1 MIITLILIIRTF
13 FLYFAVI
20 FIMRMMG
27 KKQIGE
33 LEPFEL
39 VIALMI
45 SELATFPMQDI
56 RIPVI
61 HAIIPIVT
69 LLFLQIAT
77 SLIELKSERARKIL
91 TGTPSILIKN
101 GIIDIAELRYQ
112 RFNINDLLEELRL
125 KGFFNLSDIQY
136 AILETSGELS
146 ILPKTG
152 KSSVTK
158 DDLNLKS
165 IQESLPIPLIMD
177 GNVNYKNLQLI
188 DKDETWLNSLLKE
201 NNIHHAKDVFLGI
214 IDSNN
219 KFYYQFKEGKGK
231 NK

>member
-1 MIITLILIIRTF
+1 MLILVIRTF

-45 SELATFPMQDI
+45 SDLATFPMEDI
-56 RIPVI
+56 RIPI
-61 HAIIPIVT
+61 LHAIIPIIT
-69 LLFLQIAT
+69 LLFLQVAT
-77 SLIELKSERARKIL
+77 SYIELKSERARKIL

-101 GIIDIAELRYQ
+101 GKIDIEELRYQ

-125 KGFFNLSDIQY
+125 KGYFNLADIQY

-146 ILPKTG
+146 ILPRTG
-152 KSSVTK
+152 QSNATK
-158 DDLNLKS
+158 DDLN
-165 IQESLPIPLIMD
+165 IPITQESLPIPLIMD
-177 GNVNYKNLQLI
+177 GNVNHKNLKLLE
-188 DKDETWLNSLLKE
+188 KDETWLNNILKKHRISSACE
-201 NNIHHAKDVFLGI
+201 VFVGML
-214 IDSNN
+214 DSRNE
-219 KFYYQFKEGKGK
+219 FYYQLKEGKDK
-231 NK
+231 IK

>member
-1 MIITLILIIRTF
+1 
-13 FLYFAVI
+13 
-20 FIMRMMG
+20 MRMMG

-56 RIPVI
+56 RIPVL

-77 SLIELKSERARKIL
+77 SLIELKSERARKIF

-125 KGFFNLSDIQY
+125 KGYFNLSDIQY

-152 KSSVTK
+152 QSSATK
-158 DDLNLKS
+158 DDLKLK
-165 IQESLPIPLIMD
+165 ITQESLPIPLIMD
-177 GNVNYKNLQLI
+177 GNINHKNLKLLA
-188 DKDETWLNSLLKE
+188 KDEIWLNNLLKE
-201 NNIHHAKDVFLGI
+201 NNISNARDVFLGI
-214 IDSNN
+214 IDTKN
-219 KFYYQFKEGKGK
+219 KFFYQFKEGKGK

>member
-1 MIITLILIIRTF
+1 
-13 FLYFAVI
+13 
-20 FIMRMMG
+20 MRMMG

-56 RIPVI
+56 RIPI
-61 HAIIPIVT
+61 LHAIIPIIT
-69 LLFLQIAT
+69 LLFLQVAT
-77 SLIELKSERARKIL
+77 SLLELKSEKARRIL

-101 GIIDIAELRYQ
+101 GKIDIAELRYQ

-125 KGFFNLSDIQY
+125 KGYFNLSDIQY

-152 KSSVTK
+152 QCNATK
-158 DDLNLKS
+158 EDLNINHNS
-165 IQESLPIPLIMD
+165 R
-177 GNVNYKNLQLI
+177 VFACTFNYG
-188 DKDETWLNSLLKE
+188 W
-201 NNIHHAKDVFLGI
+201 
-214 IDSNN
+214 
-219 KFYYQFKEGKGK
+219 
-231 NK
+231 

>member
-1 MIITLILIIRTF
+1 MLILVIRTF

-45 SELATFPMQDI
+45 SDLATLPMEDI
-56 RIPVI
+56 RIPIFHSV
-61 HAIIPIVT
+61 IPIIT
-69 LLFLQIAT
+69 LLFLQVTT
-77 SLIELKSERARKIL
+77 SYLELKSERARKIL
-91 TGTPSILIKN
+91 TGNPSILIKD
-101 GIIDIAELRYQ
+101 GKIDIQELKYQ

-125 KGFFNLSDIQY
+125 KGYFNLSDIQY

-146 ILPKTG
+146 VLPKTG
-152 KSSVTK
+152 QGSATK
-158 DDLNLKS
+158 DDLN
-165 IQESLPIPLIMD
+165 IAITQESLPVPLIMD
-177 GNVNYKNLQLI
+177 GNINYKNLELLE
-188 DKDETWLNSLLKE
+188 KDELWLDNLLKKHRISSSR
-201 NNIHHAKDVFLGI
+201 NVFIGTL
-214 IDSNN
+214 DSKN
-219 KFYYQFKEGKGK
+219 KFYYQLKEERGK

>member
-1 MIITLILIIRTF
+1 MFVLIIRTF

-20 FIMRMMG
+20 LIMRMMG

-56 RIPVI
+56 RIPI
-61 HAIIPIVT
+61 LHAIVPIIT
-69 LLFLQIAT
+69 LLFLQVST
-77 SLIELKSERARKIL
+77 SFLELKSERARRIL

-101 GIIDIAELRYQ
+101 GKIDIAELRYQ

-125 KGFFNLSDIQY
+125 KGYFNLSDIQY

-146 ILPKTG
+146 ILPKTK
-152 KSSVTK
+152 KSAATK
-158 DDLNLKS
+158 EDLK
-165 IQESLPIPLIMD
+165 ITVDQEVLPVPLIMD
-177 GNVNYKNLQLI
+177 GNINFKNLKLI
-188 DKDETWLNSLLKE
+188 EKDEVWLKRLLMK
-201 NNIHHAKDVFLGI
+201 NNISGAKEVFIGTL
-214 IDSNN
+214 DSQNEF
-219 KFYYQFKEGKGK
+219 FYQLKEGKDK

>member
-1 MIITLILIIRTF
+1 L
-13 FLYFAVI
+13 LYFAVI

-56 RIPVI
+56 RIPVL

-77 SLIELKSERARKIL
+77 SLIELKSERARKIF

-125 KGFFNLSDIQY
+125 KGYFNLSDIQY

-152 KSSVTK
+152 QSSATK
-158 DDLNLKS
+158 DDLKLK
-165 IQESLPIPLIMD
+165 ITQESLPIPLIMD
-177 GNVNYKNLQLI
+177 GNINHKNLKLLA
-188 DKDETWLNSLLKE
+188 KDEIWLNNLLKE
-201 NNIHHAKDVFLGI
+201 NNISNARDVFLGI
-214 IDSNN
+214 IDTKN
-219 KFYYQFKEGKGK
+219 KFFYQFKEGKGK

>member
-1 MIITLILIIRTF
+1 
-13 FLYFAVI
+13 
-20 FIMRMMG
+20 MG

-56 RIPVI
+56 RIPI
-61 HAIIPIVT
+61 LHAIIPIIT
-69 LLFLQIAT
+69 LLFLQVAT
-77 SLIELKSERARKIL
+77 SFIELKSEKARKIL
-91 TGTPSILIKN
+91 TGAPSILIKN
-101 GIIDIAELRYQ
+101 GKIDIAELRYQ

-125 KGFFNLSDIQY
+125 KGYFNLSDIEY

-152 KSSVTK
+152 NSNVTK
-158 DDLNLKS
+158 DDLNLS
-165 IQESLPIPLIMD
+165 LTQESLPIPLIMD
-177 GNVNYKNLQLI
+177 GNVNFKNLKILE
-188 DKDETWLNSLLKE
+188 KDETWLNSILNK
-201 NNIHHAKDVFLGI
+201 NNIHDAKDVFIGI
-214 IDSNN
+214 IDSKN
-219 KFYYQFKEGKGK
+219 KFYYQLKEGKDI

>member
-1 MIITLILIIRTF
+1 MFILIIRTF

-20 FIMRMMG
+20 LIMRMMG

-56 RIPVI
+56 RIPI
-61 HAIIPIVT
+61 LHAIIPIFT
-69 LLFLQIAT
+69 LLFLQVAT
-77 SLIELKSERARKIL
+77 SLLELKSENARRIL

-101 GIIDIAELRYQ
+101 GKIDIAELRYQ

-125 KGFFNLSDIQY
+125 KGYFNLSDIQY

-152 KSSVTK
+152 KSNTTK
-158 DDLNLKS
+158 DDLN
-165 IQESLPIPLIMD
+165 ITITQESLPIPLIMD
-177 GNVNYKNLQLI
+177 GNINYKNLEILA
-188 DKDETWLNSLLKE
+188 KDEAWLISLLKN
-201 NNIHHAKDVFLGI
+201 NNISSAKDVFIAML
-214 IDSNN
+214 DSKN
-219 KFYYQFKEGKGK
+219 KFFYQLKEGKGK
-231 NK
+231 IK

>member
-1 MIITLILIIRTF
+1 
-13 FLYFAVI
+13 
-20 FIMRMMG
+20 MRMMG

-56 RIPVI
+56 RIPI
-61 HAIIPIVT
+61 LHAIIPIIT
-69 LLFLQIAT
+69 LLFLQVAT
-77 SLIELKSERARKIL
+77 SLLELKSERARKIL

-101 GIIDIAELRYQ
+101 GKIDIAELRYQ

-125 KGFFNLSDIQY
+125 KGYFNLSDIQY

-152 KSSVTK
+152 QSNATK
-158 DDLNLKS
+158 EDLKLT
-165 IQESLPIPLIMD
+165 ITQESLPVPLIMD
-177 GNVNYKNLQLI
+177 GNVNYKNLKLL
-188 DKDETWLNSLLKE
+188 DKDETWLNNLLKE
-201 NNIHHAKDVFLGI
+201 NNITHSKDVFIGI
-214 IDSNN
+214 LDSKN
-219 KFYYQFKEGKGK
+219 KFFYQLKEGKD
-231 NK
+231 NHR

>member
-1 MIITLILIIRTF
+1 
-13 FLYFAVI
+13 
-20 FIMRMMG
+20 MRMMG

-56 RIPVI
+56 RIPI
-61 HAIIPIVT
+61 LHAIIPIVT
-69 LLFLQIAT
+69 LLFLQVAT
-77 SLIELKSERARKIL
+77 SFIELKSEKARRIL

-101 GIIDIAELRYQ
+101 GKIDIAELRYQ

-125 KGFFNLSDIQY
+125 KGYFNLSDIHY

-146 ILPKTG
+146 ILPKT
-152 KSSVTK
+152 KQCNVTK
-158 DDLNLKS
+158 EDLNIS
-165 IQESLPIPLIMD
+165 ITQDSLPIPLIMD
-177 GNVNYKNLQLI
+177 GNINYKNLKLI
-188 DKDETWLNSLLKE
+188 SKEEAWLENLLKE
-201 NNIHHAKDVFLGI
+201 NKISSAKDVFIGML
-214 IDSNN
+214 DCKN
-219 KFYYQFKEGKGK
+219 KFFYQLREGKDT

>member
-1 MIITLILIIRTF
+1 
-13 FLYFAVI
+13 
-20 FIMRMMG
+20 MRLMG

-56 RIPVI
+56 RIPLL
-61 HAIIPIVT
+61 HSIIPIIT
-69 LLFLQIAT
+69 LLFLQVAT
-77 SLIELKSERARKIL
+77 SFIELKSEKARRIL

-101 GIIDIAELRYQ
+101 GKIDIAELRYQ

-125 KGFFNLSDIQY
+125 KGYFNLSDIQY

-152 KSSVTK
+152 QSNATK
-158 DDLNLKS
+158 DDLKLK
-165 IQESLPIPLIMD
+165 IVQESLPIPLIMD
-177 GNVNYKNLQLI
+177 GNVNFKNLKILS
-188 DKDETWLNSLLKE
+188 KDETWLENLLKK
-201 NNIHHAKDVFLGI
+201 NNIASSKDVFIGI
-214 IDSNN
+214 IDSKN
-219 KFYYQFKEGKGK
+219 KFYYQLKEGKDK
-231 NK
+231 N

>member
-1 MIITLILIIRTF
+1 
-13 FLYFAVI
+13 
-20 FIMRMMG
+20 MRMMG

-56 RIPVI
+56 RIPI
-61 HAIIPIVT
+61 LHAIIPIIT
-69 LLFLQIAT
+69 LLFLQVAT
-77 SLIELKSERARKIL
+77 SFIELKSEKARKIL
-91 TGTPSILIKN
+91 TGAPSILIKN
-101 GIIDIAELRYQ
+101 GKIDIAELRYQ

-125 KGFFNLSDIQY
+125 KGYFNLSDIEY

-152 KSSVTK
+152 NSNITK
-158 DDLNLKS
+158 DDLNLS
-165 IQESLPIPLIMD
+165 LTQESLPIPLIMD
-177 GNVNYKNLQLI
+177 GNVNFKNLKILE
-188 DKDETWLNSLLKE
+188 KDETWLNSILKK
-201 NNIHHAKDVFLGI
+201 NNIDGAKDVFIGI
-214 IDSNN
+214 IDSKN
-219 KFYYQFKEGKGK
+219 KFYYQLKEGKDI

>member
-1 MIITLILIIRTF
+1 
-13 FLYFAVI
+13 
-20 FIMRMMG
+20 MRMMG

-56 RIPVI
+56 RIPI
-61 HAIIPIVT
+61 FHAIIPIIT
-69 LLFLQIAT
+69 LLFLQVST
-77 SLIELKSERARKIL
+77 SLMELKSERARRIL
-91 TGTPSILIKN
+91 TGTPSILIKD

-125 KGFFNLSDIQY
+125 KGYFNLSDIQY

-152 KSSVTK
+152 KSNASK
-158 DDLNLKS
+158 DDLKLK
-165 IQESLPIPLIMD
+165 ITQDTLPIPLIMD
-177 GNVNYKNLQLI
+177 GNINYKNLKLLA
-188 DKDETWLNSLLKE
+188 KDETWLNSILKE
-201 NNIHHAKDVFLGI
+201 NNIFSSKDVFIGI
-214 IDSNN
+214 LDSKN
-219 KFYYQFKEGKGK
+219 KFFYQLKEGKDK
-231 NK
+231 IK

>member
-1 MIITLILIIRTF
+1 MFVLIIRTF

-56 RIPVI
+56 RIPI
-61 HAIIPIVT
+61 LHAIVPIIT
-69 LLFLQIAT
+69 LLFLQVST
-77 SLIELKSERARKIL
+77 SFLELKSERVRRIL

-101 GIIDIAELRYQ
+101 GKIDIAELRYQ

-125 KGFFNLSDIQY
+125 KGYFNLSDIQY

-146 ILPKTG
+146 ILPKTK
-152 KSSVTK
+152 KSATTK
-158 DDLNLKS
+158 EDLK
-165 IQESLPIPLIMD
+165 IKVVQEVLPVPLIMD
-177 GNVNYKNLQLI
+177 GNINFKNLKLI
-188 DKDETWLNSLLKE
+188 EKDEVWLNRLLMK
-201 NNIHHAKDVFLGI
+201 NNISHAKDVFIGTL
-214 IDSNN
+214 DSQNEF
-219 KFYYQFKEGKGK
+219 FYQLKERKDK

>member
-1 MIITLILIIRTF
+1 MLILVIRTF

-45 SELATFPMQDI
+45 SDLATFPMEDI
-56 RIPVI
+56 RIPI
-61 HAIIPIVT
+61 SHALIPIIT
-69 LLFLQIAT
+69 LLFLQVGT
-77 SLIELKSERARKIL
+77 SYIELKSEKARRIL
-91 TGTPSILIKN
+91 TGTPSILIKD
-101 GIIDIAELRYQ
+101 GKIDIEELRYQ

-125 KGFFNLSDIQY
+125 KGYFNLSDIQY

-152 KSSVTK
+152 QSNATK
-158 DDLNLKS
+158 DDLN
-165 IQESLPIPLIMD
+165 IEITQESLPVPLIMD
-177 GNVNYKNLQLI
+177 GYINYKNLKLLE
-188 DKDETWLNSLLKE
+188 KDETWLYHILKKNKISTVKE
-201 NNIHHAKDVFLGI
+201 VFVGML
-214 IDSNN
+214 DSKN
-219 KFYYQFKEGKGK
+219 KFYYQLKEGKDK
-231 NK
+231 KR

>member
-1 MIITLILIIRTF
+1 
-13 FLYFAVI
+13 
-20 FIMRMMG
+20 MRMMG

-56 RIPVI
+56 RIPI
-61 HAIIPIVT
+61 LHAIIPILT
-69 LLFLQIAT
+69 LLFLQVAT
-77 SLIELKSERARKIL
+77 SFIELKSERARRIF
-91 TGTPSILIKN
+91 TGTPSILIRK

-125 KGFFNLSDIQY
+125 KGYFNLSDIQY

-146 ILPKTG
+146 ILPKTEI
-152 KSSVTK
+152 SNATK
-158 DDLNLKS
+158 GDLN
-165 IQESLPIPLIMD
+165 ITITQESLPIPLIMD
-177 GNVNYKNLQLI
+177 GNVNHKNLELL
-188 DKDETWLNSLLKE
+188 DKDEFWLNKILKE
-201 NNIHHAKDVFLGI
+201 HDIDNAKDVFLGI
-214 IDSNN
+214 IDSKN
-219 KFYYQFKEGKGK
+219 KFFYQLKEGNGK